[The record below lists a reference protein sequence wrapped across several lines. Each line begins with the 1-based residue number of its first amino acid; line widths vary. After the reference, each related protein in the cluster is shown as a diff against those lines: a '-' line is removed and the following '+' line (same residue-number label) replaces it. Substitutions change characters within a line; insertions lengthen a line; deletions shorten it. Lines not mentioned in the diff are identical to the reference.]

1 MNDLTEDNSM
11 ANPLGRKRRRSRERF
26 VSDTTVAS
34 PCLKI
39 CQVRKGDEICVGCL
53 RSMDEIRDWI
63 ILSREERLEVLNFVA
78 ERKSKAA

>member
-1 MNDLTEDNSM
+1 MNDLTEDKM
-11 ANPLGRKRRRSRERF
+11 PANPLARKRRRNRERF
-26 VSDTTVAS
+26 VPDTTVAS

-63 ILSREERLEVLNFVA
+63 ILSREERLEVLSNVE